1 LTSIAASSP
10 RSDPA
15 ASERP
20 GHVPV
25 LLREVLDG
33 LSPRAGGIYVDG
45 TVGLGGHAAA
55 IIESCPDI
63 KMLIGLDWDS
73 EAIEL
78 AGTKL
83 KRFGSKV
90 LLVQGNFTQIPEVL
104 SSENIDRVDGIV
116 LDLGISSF
124 QLDASRRGFSFL
136 REEPLDMRMD
146 RFGSVMASDM
156 VNRLPV
162 DRLEEVIRLYGEERW
177 ARRIARS
184 IGDRRRIKPILSSAD
199 LARVVAGAIPRR
211 HHPRKIH
218 PATRTFQALRISVNR
233 ELDNLKEA
241 LDLLPLCLRPG
252 GRLCII
258 SFHSLEDRIVKDAF
272 RGDTRLKALT
282 KKPLVPGENEVSDNP
297 RARSAKLRIAERLA
311 EDSHSK

>member
-1 LTSIAASSP
+1 M
-10 RSDPA
+10 
-15 ASERP
+15 
-20 GHVPV
+20 
-25 LLREVLDG
+25 LREVLEG

-63 KMLIGLDWDS
+63 KMLVGLDWDA

-78 AGTKL
+78 AGTRL

-90 LLVQGNFTQIPEVL
+90 LLVKANFTQIPEVL
-104 SSENIDRVDGIV
+104 SSEHIDRVDGIV
-116 LDLGISSF
+116 LDLGISSH
-124 QLDASRRGFSFL
+124 QLDASGRGFSFL

-162 DRLEEVIRLYGEERW
+162 ERLEEVIRVYGEERW
-177 ARRIARS
+177 ARRIART
-184 IGDRRRIKPILSSAD
+184 IGEKRRIKPILSSAD
-199 LARVVAGAIPRR
+199 LARIVARAIPRR

-233 ELDNLKEA
+233 ELDNLKDA
-241 LDLLPLCLRPG
+241 LDFLPLCLKPG

-272 RGDTRLKALT
+272 RGTTRLRALT
-282 KKPLVPGENEVSDNP
+282 KKPLVPGEDEISGNP

-311 EDSHSK
+311 EDSHST

>member
-1 LTSIAASSP
+1 M
-10 RSDPA
+10 
-15 ASERP
+15 
-20 GHVPV
+20 
-25 LLREVLDG
+25 LREVLEG

-63 KMLIGLDWDS
+63 KMLVGLDWDA

-78 AGTKL
+78 AGTRL

-90 LLVQGNFTQIPEVL
+90 LLVKANFTQIPEVL
-104 SSENIDRVDGIV
+104 SSEHIDRVDGIV
-116 LDLGISSF
+116 LDLGISSH
-124 QLDASRRGFSFL
+124 QLDASGRGFSFL

-162 DRLEEVIRLYGEERW
+162 ERLEEVIRVYGEERW
-177 ARRIARS
+177 AKRIART
-184 IGDRRRIKPILSSAD
+184 IGEKRRIKPILSSAD
-199 LARVVAGAIPRR
+199 LARIVARAIPRR

-233 ELDNLKEA
+233 ELDNLKDA
-241 LDLLPLCLRPG
+241 LDFLPLCLKPG

-272 RGDTRLKALT
+272 RGTTRLRALT
-282 KKPLVPGENEVSDNP
+282 KKPLVPGEDEISGNP

-311 EDSHSK
+311 EDSHST